1 MASEIRA
8 RADAIVP
15 EAFSVIE
22 ALMAGAEK
30 DSVRLA
36 AAVRVLQI
44 AGVPMGEPRID
55 GTVNPLGVPPETNST
70 PAELM
75 EGLGPTEPLN

>member
-1 MASEIRA
+1 
-8 RADAIVP
+8 
-15 EAFSVIE
+15 
-22 ALMAGAEK
+22 
-30 DSVRLA
+30 
-36 AAVRVLQI
+36 VLQI